1 MIEVDESGV
10 YTCTATPVD
19 GSAGLP
25 VVTEWMTLLKE
36 VPAAFQL
43 SGQQLQ

>member
-25 VVTEWMTLLKE
+25 VVTERMTLLKE